1 MQEELNQFEKKE
13 VLELVTRLSKQTII
27 GTKWVFKNK
36 MNKNGVIVRKK
47 VRLVA
52 QRFNQEENIYY
63 EKNFALV
70 ARLEAIRMLLTFACF
85 KNFVLY

>member
-63 EKNFALV
+63 EKTFALV

>member
-52 QRFNQEENIYY
+52 QRFNQEENTYY
-63 EKNFALV
+63 EKKFALV

>member
-1 MQEELNQFEKKE
+1 
-13 VLELVTRLSKQTII
+13 
-27 GTKWVFKNK
+27 

-63 EKNFALV
+63 EKTFSLV